1 MKNQENRGIM
11 SSMATI
17 HITRAEAV
25 RDIERLLD
33 QAAGGE
39 DILVES
45 ETGGPVLI
53 QGSSLSMDPND
64 PDFEAWLL
72 SEEAEGLREADDP
85 DTVWIPNDVVEAES
99 HTLNA
104 DLLARVEAE
113 RKAKAS

>member
-1 MKNQENRGIM
+1 M

-17 HITRAEAV
+17 HITRAEAI

-33 QAAGGE
+33 QAAGGA

-72 SEEAEGLREADDP
+72 AEEAEGLRA
-85 DTVWIPNDVVEAES
+85 
-99 HTLNA
+99 
-104 DLLARVEAE
+104 ARDFAGHKTTRQTEDYVRN
-113 RKAKAS
+113 RKFIRTKPTR